1 MMQPSMALGT
11 IFFAIYLITILL
23 ALRVLRK
30 STPTTVVCG
39 SAVIVYMFSLIFIGS
54 RNWQINF
61 FSYSSLYWFLT
72 LSLLMLFGAIYKSIS
87 LRMMLHLLN
96 KLGKKDS
103 YDTIL
108 ENYIKN
114 QSYSNRI
121 DILFQ
126 KQLIKNSGANSFNL
140 TEKGVKFAKK
150 IALVQRIFSIKESG

>member
-1 MMQPSMALGT
+1 
-11 IFFAIYLITILL
+11 
-23 ALRVLRK
+23 
-30 STPTTVVCG
+30 
-39 SAVIVYMFSLIFIGS
+39 
-54 RNWQINF
+54 
-61 FSYSSLYWFLT
+61 
-72 LSLLMLFGAIYKSIS
+72 MLFGAIYKSIS